1 LNTLTR
7 NNVVELPIKA
17 IHQSKFPL
25 RKLYEEEMMVGLG
38 QSVARFGTIYP
49 VVVRPTTSTGTQ
61 YELIIGSRRLAIAKR
76 QEETTIMAV
85 VLRDVDDQRTLELM
99 LTENL
104 QRQDMTP
111 FEEASGF
118 FTLAKTFHL
127 SERVIAQ
134 RLGVKEA
141 LVRNRLKLLSLPAP
155 VQKMVAEKRLGIPQ
169 VEKIASLSKQ
179 EDQLRFAEEAVA
191 NGLSQSEVTTSIR
204 QEFGK
209 RMRAARRNPKQFTG
223 RRVSLKIDHFANWLK
238 EITKYVKEMDVDDQR
253 LIFKSLD
260 GLREVAQKIKY
271 IPLKKS
277 AKELLKIRRY

>member
-1 LNTLTR
+1 MNTLTR

-17 IHQSKFPL
+17 IHASKFPL

-38 QSVARFGTIYP
+38 QSVARFGVIYP
-49 VVVRPTTSTGTQ
+49 IVVRPMSSTGTQ
-61 YELIIGSRRLAIAKR
+61 FELIIGSRRLATAKR
-76 QEETTIMAV
+76 QQETTIMAV
-85 VLRDVDDQRTLELM
+85 ILREVDDQHSLELM

-118 FTLAKTFHL
+118 FTLAKNFKL

-134 RLGVKEA
+134 RLGIKET

-155 VQKMVAEKRLGIPQ
+155 IQKMVAEKRLGIPQ
-169 VEKIASLSKQ
+169 VEKIASLSKE
-179 EDQLRFAEEAVA
+179 EDQMRFAEEAVV
-191 NGLSQSEVTTSIR
+191 NGLSQSEVNTSIR
-204 QEFGK
+204 QEFGR

-223 RRVSLKIDHFANWLK
+223 RRISLKIDHFANWLK
-238 EITKYVKEMDVDDQR
+238 EITKHVKEMDVDDQR

-260 GLREVAQKIKY
+260 GLMAVSQKIKY
-271 IPLKKS
+271 IPLKKGT
-277 AKELLKIRRY
+277 KELLKIRRY